1 MTKSELKT
9 GHIVTFRNGE
19 RYMVFRNCAPEDDTI
34 VEINGKLSW
43 FPLKKYNEDLTFN
56 RYISACDEKTIKE
69 WDIVKVEQCSHPYAF
84 ISKNY
89 GTKKTI
95 WQLKEK
101 KKYTYAQLK
110 EILGEEFEIVKE

>member
-9 GHIVTFRNGE
+9 GHIVTLRNGE
-19 RYMVFRNCAPEDDTI
+19 KYMVFRNCAPKNDTI

-43 FPLKKYNEDLTFN
+43 LPLEKYKEDLTFN
-56 RYISACDEKTIKE
+56 RAITTCDEKTAKG

-84 ISKNY
+84 IDKKY
-89 GTKKTI
+89 GTKETI
-95 WQLKEK
+95 WSCTEK